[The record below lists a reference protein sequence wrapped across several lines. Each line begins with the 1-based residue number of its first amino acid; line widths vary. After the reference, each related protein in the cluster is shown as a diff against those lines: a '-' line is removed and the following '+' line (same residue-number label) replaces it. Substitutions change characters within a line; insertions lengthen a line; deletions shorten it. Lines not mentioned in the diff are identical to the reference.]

1 MSYGL
6 LVRFLE
12 KISKSLL
19 ALSLFIFVASAAHG
33 QQGTVVYRVTADA
46 AAGGDGMSWDSPV
59 TLETAL
65 QRAGAG
71 DEIWVKGYDES
82 AGTGVWYVA
91 PEGGFR
97 VKSGVKLYGGFFGDE
112 QTAGDRQT
120 LEDAAS
126 MKYRSVLTGDVL
138 GDDMTDESFN
148 VHMIFPTNPKRAD
161 NRTRV
166 VVMDLDNAA
175 SDNRNNAVTVLDGF
189 TIGGGHAVGAETL
202 GGGVFVHNSG
212 SSSESAYRIQNCFFV
227 NNYALD
233 GGGAVYVDAS
243 VGGTSADESWVTHCI
258 VFNNAAGERTVSE
271 NVGGGIY
278 LAGAGTVANTAVFN
292 NENGGIVLSADA
304 SVVNSTV
311 ARNTG
316 AGIDAAAEGQT
327 PFVYNT
333 VIWGNTTLFAQHAP
347 GFRHS
352 AYHEDVQMDGGSGN
366 VMVADKN
373 NDSSASSPFFAS
385 PSVRTSFDRDFD
397 WTETAYPLWQWD
409 ILEGSAFI
417 DKGNSSYFTD
427 IFGTSVSDLAGKA
440 RVSGASIDIGAYEF
454 RTVPQS
460 RIVRVKTGGNGD
472 GSSWDTAMGDIQSA
486 IDYLAEN
493 GDTPGE
499 VWVAAGIYTP
509 AVLIE
514 TSKLYTASFRMRDGI
529 SVYGGFAGTETSKAE
544 RRKKDGGMPWEYE
557 HETVLRGVA
566 FGGSASWI
574 DADSRWDVQSDSRHV
589 VWFAPYP
596 YADGANYFEN
606 HTVLAGVTIEGG
618 YAQGGDGLA
627 DFATDKGAGVFV
639 GTNAELQNCIV
650 RNNYAT
656 GNGGAVYLNGG
667 RITSSLIA
675 NSSAAADGG
684 AVYMD
689 EAGLV
694 LRSMLTNCSAENG
707 AGVYL
712 YKGNSRPE
720 YLILSTSIVSN
731 NTASRNGAVY
741 CADGGVLL
749 QNTMT
754 NNVSTRATDATDP
767 DAAQTGGLYID
778 GYALVINSVLWNN
791 LINGNRVP
799 MYARNPSSAKVR
811 FMHTAVSG
819 MNNAVWN
826 NILQQELVQLSD
838 DNLVAE
844 GDMSPDFTAEGMPA
858 TPGVNPSATAFDYFW
873 QPIAGSNLRALG
885 LTLGTFPQEVIM
897 APELD
902 IQGNLFAQKPSLGAF
917 SIARRQ
923 LAYEET
929 ADALIMYVDNECTD
943 PEHTGES
950 WDTAY
955 RSLNEAL
962 LFMAGLDAGTV
973 GGKRLEIHVRE
984 GDLWPRYAFANLDPK
999 TATLAVPATESGSPI
1014 YIYGGYSR
1022 DTGERSPLVYRSVIN
1037 GNHDGTRLEDGLYHC
1052 ITVAAG
1058 ANVVLNGFH
1067 VTGGYAA
1074 GEATVQYGAGML
1086 VEDGAMVELRNC
1098 VFDNNT
1104 AAENGAVDARGATLK
1119 MVNCLVNNNTSGGS
1133 AIRAA
1138 NLTLQ
1143 HVSIVNNAS
1152 GAYQCGGSPVYE
1164 NSFAAGNDSGNDANL
1179 AISPENFRNPTNTRG
1194 ATFGYDTYL
1203 GGYPDFTP
1211 LTSSAEAGEAL
1222 INKGSVIDGIDT
1234 DITVTSGRNLGG
1246 EPDRG
1251 AYEAALPESGRVYYV
1266 RMPEHDGNDSNTGLS
1281 WDQAFATVRKAVD
1294 AASRTEIIDGE
1305 KAQVWVAA
1313 GNYAQDPQ
1321 NGSDN
1326 CFEIVEAV
1334 NVYGAFPNTGT
1345 PSMDDRRP
1353 FISDEIWYDNEG
1365 GSIQTSDYETILR
1378 PLSANYSVRRVLGQ
1392 DDMFNPF
1399 ANGHDYVHV
1408 GQGQGDYEFGGY
1420 YEDAGGD
1427 LIYSENGGEYVE
1439 ADPSLCTYKYF
1450 ETAGYYKLFTNSEI
1464 QAYSEV
1470 RDSGISQGPKGDP
1483 MNLIKVGVGYGQY
1496 TVRSVS
1502 YGLFNMYS
1510 AYEYTASPNGDYSI
1524 FSGAGY
1530 YQCAQSISGV
1540 RYYVGWTQVQ
1550 QGYGTHLMT
1559 KPGWNYVGEG
1569 YGTHKQSTEYTYVG
1583 PGNGD
1588 YKKGNTF
1595 MYPTTWDG
1603 FTIRDGYID
1612 SRQIRFLDNS
1622 GINDDDQGGGSRNG
1636 GAGVAIFTNVTIAN
1650 CVIVDNQNVRSDS
1663 GGESRGGGVYCD
1675 EGVVMNCYVLN
1686 NTLGD
1691 TNDLAGYGG
1700 GVYMYNGT
1708 AYNCVIAR
1716 NHGYARCSDGAG
1728 IFIETANF
1736 FNNTIVANNSHGDT
1750 RGAGGVCIWN
1760 SGGSAK
1766 LTAYN
1771 CISVGN
1777 ICSTLGIGSQYG
1789 VNIGDKDVASNGG
1802 DIEYYSSI
1810 SESITNKGQAGKS
1823 VSYIDCI
1830 SGTTAIFNDAT
1841 GGDYRINGAG
1851 AGSIAIN
1858 SGNNEPVINGE
1869 TYVLMDYTDMDF
1881 TDRIKDCTI
1890 DAGAYEFDN
1899 TVNTKPD
1906 ANGIYY
1912 VTQNG
1917 AGNASGDSP
1926 ENAACATK
1934 LQEVLDAAGER
1945 VAGGLTAIVKIAGYE
1960 GGSFTY
1966 RAYRL
1971 SDENDPQSYTFTVP
1985 YGVEVRGGYPET
1997 DFSDGAR
2004 DIMRHKTVLSPVY
2017 ERLGLTVNGYHVIT
2031 FGEPGGQ
2038 TGLTTVI
2045 DGLYLEGGKATSMS
2059 GSDSND
2065 AKGGGAIVPA
2075 WGHVRNC
2082 VVRGNEAV
2090 SGGGL
2095 YLLAGATVSGTA
2107 VQRNTAENGGGIY
2120 ADSEGADA
2128 DRRAHVISCTVT
2140 DNNASSTGGG
2150 LYHEDGAAMA
2160 LNTVVWGN
2168 TAPSDKNVS
2177 GVFSETF
2184 ADNLLAQV
2192 IDNGSSD
2199 FYPYNYSF
2207 VETYEM
2213 PANVGNYS
2221 MTSNADT
2228 YFENDDRT
2236 LKAYSPLIKHGMA
2249 AECQKRLQ
2257 SLCGVADTDMQKFA
2271 RVQTH
2276 NEGEEIDRVDVG
2288 AFAFDGGLIALPE
2301 SAGDVVT
2308 RLFVSQ
2314 TANKTLREGV
2324 QIEDYLGRSFYTSFT
2339 WLDDALQYIYKVRE
2353 KGGDFAGMDFEIL
2366 VAEGTYKPAYQR
2378 PDAAADVTK
2387 DQRQNS
2393 FVIPEGVSVYGG
2405 FTGNEDY
2412 SCGISSVPAASGDI
2426 AVTPDGDINGI
2437 LAARQYSDLNGNGVA
2452 EAWELAGQTI
2462 LSGHLN
2468 VSSVVDY
2475 AYHVV
2480 YSSKGNA
2487 AGVARPVVI
2496 DGVTVMDG
2504 RTASLLSADAATDEV
2519 GRGGGIYSNG
2529 VPYVIANSRILNNHA
2544 VRGGGLYVRDA
2555 EVTLIGSVLAS
2566 NTTVE
2571 GADAGSLDIRGGG
2584 AYVTSISGAASL
2596 KAVNTLWSNN
2606 ESAGLGGAFAAGDGC
2621 TVSLMNNSIVRN
2633 KAAEYAVAYVSDM
2646 GDMTNT
2652 AIWGNECAGE
2662 QIFGNMTVNH
2672 SAAEAGII
2680 TGGTENK
2687 TLSAANME
2695 MNGPRFERPSAV
2707 AGAAGNSSSARWN
2720 PASIS
2725 LLTDGGD
2732 GKVPYNVREDV
2743 TQATGAYRD
2752 WTIANVPEAYRQAYM
2767 GSASYLRYAGSAPDE
2782 ERPNPDNTI
2791 DIGLFEYQYNLR
2803 FSEMDVVYVDTL
2815 EQGNGDGSSWGN
2827 ATSDLKGAISA
2838 LANATG
2844 GETTDKKVF
2853 VRGGEYSMPYLSTG
2867 YSYILNMSRDA
2878 EKVTSLTIE
2887 GSYNSSGV
2895 QDLSAPTVIRSNPAA
2910 GGNGST
2916 LMRVETKDKVVT
2928 IEGVTF
2934 MNSDQNGNGIGAN
2947 VGEDGTLTM
2956 KNTAFRHNGGYGLGL
2971 EQYGRTLIVNTLFAD
2986 GGNGLLIR
2994 HNGNASEIVVVNN
3007 TFANNSGADFIGQP
3021 TGIYNSLS
3029 WNNGTQNLTTDD
3041 TRMNVSFPRGTDN
3054 NDIDNG
3060 PNFVDPDNGDYRL
3073 RPGMTLLNRE
3083 GTDALYRQHAGV
3095 AADAEGETDL
3105 AGTPRKVDRATDIG
3119 AYEYE
3124 AELRNVIYVKAGVVT
3139 GDGSGDSWANAVSDL
3154 QSAVNNVSI
3163 AVNGIDETGYVFV
3176 HNNVQSD
3183 YLYLYRPNIKV
3194 YGSMNDERGAT
3205 PVEVLAGRRGL
3216 LEYENRSQL
3225 PAVYV
3230 SGENS
3235 VVDGFEVADA
3245 AVGGGMLSSSVI
3257 TGTAEVNDGG
3267 ILYNSFVQGAA
3278 SGSGAFVNVTSTG
3291 RIPAENS
3298 ESMNNYPNAVTN
3310 GYVADEVWKYQ
3321 LKEDNAGIDAG
3332 GNRESLKKYTDLAG
3346 HTKDISGVERVLN
3359 DKADAG
3365 CFETWNIAADC
3376 TIGAGNGISGRHVVY
3391 VRKGMELSIN
3401 GGTYG
3406 EGHEFN
3412 PGFLLLE
3419 HGAGLVGNGNSVGL
3433 SSFAVERELNADND
3447 RMDLAAMPFAVTA
3460 VEGLEGVTVSRYDG
3474 AKRAAYDYKYDA
3486 DNGAWQAVQTVT
3498 GSRDNLTEGWLLE
3511 SGADA
3516 KVRFYGDSYEEN
3528 GDDGEIRLMRYNY
3541 SESWGGSGD
3550 ADDSHKMTHL
3560 ENMSWNLFGSPFLCA
3575 MNYDDMEYGRVIY
3588 EYDGKGGYKAAVNT
3602 SADGV
3607 TGAVGAGSA
3616 VFTQTATLKEAE
3628 VLAVRPR
3635 TLDGQSLAGGRSGNL
3650 AVAVSFTAAGNDD
3663 AAAGDEFVLTAVP
3676 SDEARSDY
3684 DVSSD
3689 GVEMAGLDAGAAQIY
3704 MERGGGRYSLLSAV
3718 DVDGTVPVG
3727 LYVPGAGTAVIGLG
3741 GDCRADDY
3749 DTVVLTDALTGRTV
3763 DLKEEDYGF
3772 YASEAGDVNGRF
3784 SIQFNKRLDTRGG
3797 AWAYADDNGGIVVRG
3812 LIKGQMVRT
3821 YMAGG
3826 QMVDSRIAAGE
3837 TETVSGLEKGMY
3849 LIQVVSDGREPTV
3862 IKIRLQ

>member
-227 NNYALD
+227 NNYASD

-258 VFNNAAGERTVSE
+258 VYNNAAGERTASE

-333 VIWGNTTLFAQHAP
+333 VIWGNTTLFAQYAP

-486 IDYLAEN
+486 IDYLAES

-858 TPGVNPSATAFDYFW
+858 TPGVNPSATVFDYFW

-917 SIARRQ
+917 SIARKQ

-950 WDTAY
+950 WNAAY

-973 GGKRLEIHVRE
+973 GGRRLEIHVRE

-999 TATLAVPATESGSPI
+999 TATLAVPATESGVPI

-1058 ANVVLNGFH
+1058 ANVVLDGFH

-1086 VEDGAMVELRNC
+1086 VGDGATVELRNC

-1104 AAENGAVDARGATLK
+1104 AAESGAVDARGATLK

-1266 RMPEHDGNDSNTGLS
+1266 RMPEHGGNDSNTGLS

-1399 ANGHDYVHV
+1399 ATFSGNPNRLTESDYYFYV
-1408 GQGQGDYEFGGY
+1408 GQGKGDYIYHGDNVAGQTELPDGNYKYYTSGTTYYSDWNYVIFEGWEGENPLPLVYVGAGCGNYKVERGGISMGWNDYYVESSGGGYSEFTESGY
-1420 YEDAGGD
+1420 YEC
-1427 LIYSENGGEYVE
+1427 SENLPPSHYVK
-1439 ADPSLCTYKYF
+1439 DGVIYVPN
-1450 ETAGYYKLFTNSEI
+1450 TAG
-1464 QAYSEV
+1464 
-1470 RDSGISQGPKGDP
+1470 
-1483 MNLIKVGVGYGQY
+1483 
-1496 TVRSVS
+1496 
-1502 YGLFNMYS
+1502 
-1510 AYEYTASPNGDYSI
+1510 
-1524 FSGAGY
+1524 
-1530 YQCAQSISGV
+1530 
-1540 RYYVGWTQVQ
+1540 
-1550 QGYGTHLMT
+1550 
-1559 KPGWNYVGEG
+1559 
-1569 YGTHKQSTEYTYVG
+1569 YTYVG
-1583 PGNGD
+1583 QGNGD
-1588 YKKGNTF
+1588 YIHRSVNELKF
-1595 MYPTTWDG
+1595 AYSTTWDG

-1612 SRQIRFLDNS
+1612 SKDIDFLGIYQASNRQTHY
-1622 GINDDDQGGGSRNG
+1622 RNG
-1636 GAGVAIFTNVTIAN
+1636 GAGTAIFDNVTLAN
-1650 CVIVDNQNVRSDS
+1650 CVVADNVNSHS
-1663 GGESRGGGVYCD
+1663 SNSETRGGGIYCD
-1675 EGVVMNCYVLN
+1675 GGTLVNCYVLN
-1686 NTLGD
+1686 NTNGD
-1691 TNDLAGYGG
+1691 GYDAATFGG
-1700 GVYMYNGT
+1700 GVYMYSGT
-1708 AYNCVIAR
+1708 AYNCVIAGNQTNGER
-1716 NHGYARCSDGAG
+1716 SEGAG
-1728 IFIETANF
+1728 IFIENAIF
-1736 FNNTIVANNSHGDT
+1736 FNNTIVNNRSNGSDT
-1750 RGAGGVCIWN
+1750 GAGGICIWR
-1760 SGGSAK
+1760 SGSSSN
-1766 LTAYN
+1766 LVLYN
-1771 CISVGN
+1771 CVVLGNSVNALNNTGN
-1777 ICSTLGIGSQYG
+1777 
-1789 VNIGDKDVASNGG
+1789 KDVASNAGV
-1802 DIEYYSSI
+1802 INCYNSI
-1810 SESITNKGQAGKS
+1810 FERTDNAG
-1823 VSYIDCI
+1823 
-1830 SGTTAIFNDAT
+1830 SGTTRVVYDQSCTSLSLLGFNSNTYRNIFNNYT
-1841 GGDYRINGAG
+1841 GGDYRINGAS

-1869 TYVLMDYTDMDF
+1869 TYFLMDYTDMDF

-1906 ANGIYY
+1906 NSGIYY

-1945 VAGGLTAIVKIAGYE
+1945 VAGGQTAIVKIAGYE

-2120 ADSEGADA
+2120 ADSEGAGA

-2301 SAGDVVT
+2301 NAGDVVT

-2314 TANKTLREGV
+2314 TANKALREGV

-2353 KGGDFAGMDFEIL
+2353 KGGDFAGIDFEIL

-2437 LAARQYSDLNGNGVA
+2437 LAARQYSDLNGNGVM

-2487 AGVARPVVI
+2487 TGDVRPVVI

-2504 RTASLLSADAATDEV
+2504 RTASQLSADAETTEV

-2555 EVTLIGSVLAS
+2555 EAILIGSVLAG

-2621 TVSLMNNSIVRN
+2621 TVSLMNNTIVRN
-2633 KAAEYAVAYVSDM
+2633 KAAEYAVAYVSDV

-2662 QIFGNMTVNH
+2662 QIFGNMAVNH

-2732 GKVPYNVREDV
+2732 GKVPYSVREDM
-2743 TQATGAYRD
+2743 TQATGAYRE
-2752 WTIANVPEAYRQAYM
+2752 WTFVNLPEAYRPAYM
-2767 GSASYLRYAGSAPDE
+2767 GGASYLRYAGSAPDE
-2782 ERPNPDNTI
+2782 DHPNPDNTI
-2791 DIGLFEYQYNLR
+2791 DIGLFEYQYNLQ

-2853 VRGGEYSMPYLSTG
+2853 VRGGEYAMPYLSTG

-2878 EKVTSLTIE
+2878 ERVTSLTIE

-2895 QDLSAPTVIRSNPAA
+2895 QDFSTPTVIRSNPAA
-2910 GGNGST
+2910 GGSSST
-2916 LMRVETKDKVVT
+2916 LMRVETKDKDV
-2928 IEGVTF
+2928 IMEGVTF
-2934 MNSDQNGNGIGAN
+2934 VNNDPAGNGIGAN
-2947 VGEDGTLTM
+2947 VGEGGTLTM
-2956 KNTAFRHNGGYGLGL
+2956 KNTAFRHNNGYGLGL
-2971 EQYGRTLIVNTLFAD
+2971 EQYGKTLIANTLFAD
-2986 GGNGLLIR
+2986 GGDGLLIR
-2994 HNGNASEIVVVNN
+2994 SNGNAPEIVVVNN
-3007 TFANNSGADFIGQP
+3007 TFANNNGADITGQP

-3029 WNNGTQNLTTDD
+3029 WNNRVQNLVTDD
-3041 TRMNVSFPRGTDN
+3041 MLMNVSFPDGTDN
-3054 NDIDNG
+3054 NDIDGG

-3083 GTDALYRQHAGV
+3083 GTDALYLQHVGI
-3095 AADAEGETDL
+3095 AAAAEGETDL

-3139 GDGSGDSWANAVSDL
+3139 GNGSGDSWANAVSDL

-3163 AVNGIDETGYVFV
+3163 AVNGTDETGYVFV

-3205 PVEVLAGRRGL
+3205 LPEVLADRRGL

-3235 VVDGFEVADA
+3235 VVDGFEIADA
-3245 AVGGGMLSSSVI
+3245 TVGGGMLSSSVI
-3257 TGTAEVNDGG
+3257 TGTAEVNGGG
-3267 ILYNSFVQGAA
+3267 ILYNSFVQGTA
-3278 SGSGAFVNVTSTG
+3278 SGSGVFVNVTSTG
-3291 RIPAENS
+3291 SIPAENNQ
-3298 ESMNNYPNAVTN
+3298 SMNNYPNAMEN
-3310 GYVADEVWKYQ
+3310 GYVADDVWRYQ
-3321 LKEDNAGIDAG
+3321 LKEDNAGMDAG
-3332 GNRESLKKYTDLAG
+3332 GDIGSLKKYTDLAG

-3391 VRKGMELSIN
+3391 VRKGMELSID

-3486 DNGAWQAVQTVT
+3486 DNGAWQTVQTVT

-3511 SGADA
+3511 SEADA
-3516 KVRFYGDSYEEN
+3516 KVRFYGDRYEES
-3528 GDDGEIRLMRYNY
+3528 GDDGEIRLIRYNY

-3650 AVAVSFTAAGNDD
+3650 AVAVSFTAAGNED

-3749 DTVVLTDALTGRTV
+3749 VTVVLTDALTGRTV

-3797 AWAYADDNGGIVVRG
+3797 AWAYVDDNGGIVVRG

-3849 LIQVVSDGREPTV
+3849 LIQVVSDGREPAV

>member
-189 TIGGGHAVGAETL
+189 TIGGGHAAGAETR

-227 NNYALD
+227 NNYARD

-243 VGGTSADESWVTHCI
+243 VRGTSADESWVTHCI
-258 VFNNAAGERTVSE
+258 VYNNAAGSRSASE

-333 VIWGNTTLFAQHAP
+333 VIWGNTTLFAQYAP

-486 IDYLAEN
+486 IDYLAES

-529 SVYGGFAGTETSKAE
+529 NVYGGFAGTETSKAE

-741 CADGGVLL
+741 CAGGGVLL

-844 GDMSPDFTAEGMPA
+844 GDMSPDFTAEGIPA
-858 TPGVNPSATAFDYFW
+858 TPGVNPSATVFDYFW

-917 SIARRQ
+917 SIARKQ

-950 WDTAY
+950 WNAAY

-973 GGKRLEIHVRE
+973 GGRRLEIHVRE

-999 TATLAVPATESGSPI
+999 TATLAVPATESGVPI

-1058 ANVVLNGFH
+1058 ANVVLDGFN

-1086 VEDGAMVELRNC
+1086 VGDGATVELHNC

-1104 AAENGAVDARGATLK
+1104 ASESAAVDARGATLK

-1133 AIRAA
+1133 AVRAA

-1152 GAYQCGGSPVYE
+1152 GSYQCGGSLVYE

-1179 AISPENFRNPTNTRG
+1179 AISSENFRNPTNTRG

-1211 LTSSAEAGEAL
+1211 LTSSEEAGEVL
-1222 INKGSVIDGIDT
+1222 INKGSAIDVIET

-1246 EPDRG
+1246 EPDKG

-1266 RMPEHDGNDSNTGLS
+1266 RMPEQGGDDSNTGLS

-1378 PLSANYSVRRVLGQ
+1378 PLSAKSSVRRVLGQ

-1399 ANGHDYVHV
+1399 ATYSGNPNRLTESDYYFYV
-1408 GQGQGDYEFGGY
+1408 GQGKGDYTY
-1420 YEDAGGD
+1420 HGD
-1427 LIYSENGGEYVE
+1427 NEVGQTELPDGN
-1439 ADPSLCTYKYF
+1439 YKYYNSGTTYYSDWNLGWNGWTGENAKSLVEVGDGF
-1450 ETAGYYKLFTNSEI
+1450 GNYVLKEEWFIGYRTIYES
-1464 QAYSEV
+1464 
-1470 RDSGISQGPKGDP
+1470 KGD
-1483 MNLIKVGVGYGQY
+1483 G
-1496 TVRSVS
+1496 
-1502 YGLFNMYS
+1502 
-1510 AYEYTASPNGDYSI
+1510 NGDYSE
-1524 FSGAGY
+1524 FTEPGY
-1530 YQCAQSISGV
+1530 YECSENLPPSHYVKDGV
-1540 RYYVGWTQVQ
+1540 IYVPNTA
-1550 QGYGTHLMT
+1550 
-1559 KPGWNYVGEG
+1559 E
-1569 YGTHKQSTEYTYVG
+1569 STYVG
-1583 PGNGD
+1583 QGNGD
-1588 YKKGNTF
+1588 YIHKSVNELKF
-1595 MYPTTWDG
+1595 AYPTTWDG
-1603 FTIRDGYID
+1603 FTIRDGYVDSKDID
-1612 SRQIRFLDNS
+1612 FLGIYQASNRQTHY
-1622 GINDDDQGGGSRNG
+1622 RNG
-1636 GAGVAIFTNVTIAN
+1636 GAGTAIFDNVTLAN
-1650 CVIVDNQNVRSDS
+1650 CVLADNINSHS
-1663 GGESRGGGVYCD
+1663 NNSETRGGGIYCD
-1675 EGVVMNCYVLN
+1675 GGTLVNCYVLN
-1686 NTLGD
+1686 NTNGD
-1691 TNDLAGYGG
+1691 SSETATFGG
-1700 GVYMYNGT
+1700 GVYMYSGT
-1708 AYNCVIAR
+1708 AYNCVIAGNQTNGER
-1716 NHGYARCSDGAG
+1716 SEGAG
-1728 IFIETANF
+1728 IFIENAIF
-1736 FNNTIVANNSHGDT
+1736 FNNTIVNNRSNGSDT
-1750 RGAGGVCIWN
+1750 GAGGICIWR
-1760 SGGSAK
+1760 SGSSSN
-1766 LTAYN
+1766 LVLYN
-1771 CISVGN
+1771 CVVLGNSVNALNNTGN
-1777 ICSTLGIGSQYG
+1777 
-1789 VNIGDKDVASNGG
+1789 KDVASNAGV
-1802 DIEYYSSI
+1802 INCYNSI
-1810 SESITNKGQAGKS
+1810 FERTDNAG
-1823 VSYIDCI
+1823 
-1830 SGTTAIFNDAT
+1830 SGTTRVVYDQSCTSLSSLGFNDNTYRNIFNNYT

-1869 TYVLMDYTDMDF
+1869 TYFLMDYTDMDF

-1945 VAGGLTAIVKIAGYE
+1945 VADGLTAIVKIAGYE
-1960 GGSFTY
+1960 GESFTY

-1985 YGVEVRGGYPET
+1985 YGVEVRGGYPEA

-2065 AKGGGAIVPA
+2065 AKGGAAIVPA

-2128 DRRAHVISCTVT
+2128 GRRAHVISCTVT

-2192 IDNGSSD
+2192 IGNGSSD

-2257 SLCGVADTDMQKFA
+2257 NLCGVADTDMQKFA
-2271 RVQTH
+2271 RVQMH

-2301 SAGDVVT
+2301 NAGDVVT

-2314 TANKTLREGV
+2314 TANKALREGV

-2353 KGGDFAGMDFEIL
+2353 KGGDFAGIDFEIL

-2529 VPYVIANSRILNNHA
+2529 VPYVVANSRILNNHA

-2555 EVTLIGSVLAS
+2555 EVTLIGSVLAG

-2584 AYVTSISGAASL
+2584 AYVTSVSDAASL

-2606 ESAGLGGAFAAGDGC
+2606 ETAGQGGALAAGDGC
-2621 TVSLMNNSIVRN
+2621 TVSLMNNTIVRN
-2633 KAAEYAVAYVSDM
+2633 KAAEYAVAYVSDV
-2646 GDMTNT
+2646 GNMTNT
-2652 AIWGNECAGE
+2652 AIWGNECEGE
-2662 QIFGNMTVNH
+2662 QLSRSMTVSH
-2672 SAAEAGII
+2672 SAAEEGII
-2680 TGGTENK
+2680 VSGTENK
-2687 TLSAANME
+2687 TLSAANMD
-2695 MNGPRFERPSAV
+2695 MNGPRFERPSTV
-2707 AGAAGNSSSARWN
+2707 AGSAGNSSSARWN

-2732 GKVPYNVREDV
+2732 GKVPYSVREDM
-2743 TQATGAYRD
+2743 TQATGAYRE
-2752 WTIANVPEAYRQAYM
+2752 WTFVNLPEAYRPAYM
-2767 GSASYLRYAGSAPDE
+2767 GGASYLRYAGSAPDE
-2782 ERPNPDNTI
+2782 DHPNPDNTI
-2791 DIGLFEYQYNLR
+2791 DIGLFEYQYNLQ

-2853 VRGGEYSMPYLSTG
+2853 VRGGEYAMPYLSTG

-2878 EKVTSLTIE
+2878 ERVTSLTIE

-2895 QDLSAPTVIRSNPAA
+2895 QDFSTPTVIRSNPAA
-2910 GGNGST
+2910 GGSSST
-2916 LMRVETKDKVVT
+2916 LMRVETKDKDV
-2928 IEGVTF
+2928 IMEGVTF
-2934 MNSDQNGNGIGAN
+2934 VNNDPAGNGIGAN
-2947 VGEDGTLTM
+2947 VGEGGTLTM
-2956 KNTAFRHNGGYGLGL
+2956 KNTAFRHNNGYGLGL
-2971 EQYGRTLIVNTLFAD
+2971 EQYGKTLIANTLFAD
-2986 GGNGLLIR
+2986 GGDGLLIR
-2994 HNGNASEIVVVNN
+2994 SNGNAPEIVVVNN
-3007 TFANNSGADFIGQP
+3007 TFANNNGADITGQP

-3029 WNNGTQNLTTDD
+3029 WNNGVQNLVTDD
-3041 TRMNVSFPRGTDN
+3041 MLMNVSFPDGTDN

-3060 PNFVDPDNGDYRL
+3060 PNFVSPDNGDYRL

-3083 GTDALYRQHAGV
+3083 GTDALYLQHVGI

-3139 GDGSGDSWANAVSDL
+3139 GNGSGDSWANAVSDL

-3163 AVNGIDETGYVFV
+3163 AVNGTDETGYVFV

-3205 PVEVLAGRRGL
+3205 LPEVLADRRGL

-3235 VVDGFEVADA
+3235 VVDGFEIADA
-3245 AVGGGMLSSSVI
+3245 TVGGGMLSSSVI
-3257 TGTAEVNDGG
+3257 TGTAEVNGGG
-3267 ILYNSFVQGAA
+3267 ILYNSFVQGTA
-3278 SGSGAFVNVTSTG
+3278 SGSGVFVNVTSTG
-3291 RIPAENS
+3291 SIPAENNQ
-3298 ESMNNYPNAVTN
+3298 SMNNYPNAMEN
-3310 GYVADEVWKYQ
+3310 GYVADDVWRYQ
-3321 LKEDNAGIDAG
+3321 LKEDNAGMDAG
-3332 GNRESLKKYTDLAG
+3332 GDIGSLKKYMDLAG
-3346 HTKDISGVERVLN
+3346 HSKDISGVERVFN
-3359 DKADAG
+3359 GKADAG
-3365 CFETWNIAADC
+3365 CFETWNITSDH

-3391 VRKGMELSIN
+3391 VRKGMELSIADGVYGAGN
-3401 GGTYG
+3401 G
-3406 EGHEFN
+3406 FS

-3419 HGAGLVGNGNSVGL
+3419 HGAGLVGNGNSVSL
-3433 SSFAVERELNADND
+3433 SSFAVERELDADNG
-3447 RMDLAAMPFAVTA
+3447 RMDLVAMPFAVTA
-3460 VEGLEGVTVSRYDG
+3460 TEGLDGVTVSRYDG
-3474 AKRAAYDYKYDA
+3474 AARAAYDYKYDA
-3486 DNGAWQAVQTVT
+3486 GKGAWQSVQTVT
-3498 GSRDNLTEGWLLE
+3498 GSRDNFTEGWLLE
-3511 SGADA
+3511 SEADA
-3516 KVRFYGDSYEEN
+3516 KVRFYGDSYTESG
-3528 GDDGEIRLMRYNY
+3528 GDREIRLMRYNY
-3541 SESWGGSGD
+3541 SENWSGTDAGGNRI
-3550 ADDSHKMTHL
+3550 THL

-3588 EYDGKGGYKAAVNT
+3588 EYDGNGGYKAAVNT

-3650 AVAVSFTAAGNDD
+3650 VVAVSFTAAGDEY
-3663 AAAGDEFVLTAVP
+3663 AAGDEFVLTAVP

-3689 GVEMAGLDAGAAQIY
+3689 GVEMAGLDADVAQIY

-3741 GDCRADDY
+3741 DDCRADDY
-3749 DTVVLTDALTGRTV
+3749 DTVVLTDAVAGRTV
-3763 DLKEEDYGF
+3763 DLKEKDYTF
-3772 YASEAGDVNGRF
+3772 YASGKGYVNGRF
-3784 SIQFNKRLDTRGG
+3784 SIQFNREPAGYDGG
-3797 AWAYADDNGGIVVRG
+3797 AWAYSVDNGSIVLKG
-3812 LIKGQMVRT
+3812 LIKGQTVRT

-3826 QMVDSRIAAGE
+3826 QMADSRVAAGE

-3849 LIQVVSDGREPTV
+3849 LIQVFSDGREPTV
-3862 IKIRLQ
+3862 IKIRLK